1 MYEFKKIKIENFY
14 SLGQVEFEFKN
25 GVYLVKGVNKDIKS
39 DTLVSNGAGKT
50 SIFNAIYQCLFNKN
64 LKDQKGNIQ
73 SVNNVYTKKPYVI
86 SLDFK
91 KCKNEFT
98 IINDRNKMSIDI
110 YKNGE
115 FISPK
120 GITNQLN
127 LIKTEIINYDFD
139 VITSLTYLNQ
149 TSLDSIIEITGK
161 NNIVYRFFNVERV
174 LAYQEAVQKQ
184 IRELKK
190 EYDLLLV
197 QYNSIQD
204 NLSLFDKLE
213 EIEEINYEE
222 EINKLQEQLYKLETS
237 EMVLI
242 IQQRE
247 QEYLIQKEKVDELK
261 ERAVELK
268 IKAEN
273 LYKLKEELKEGVCP
287 ICGNSVTDKYKIYEE
302 QFKKADKEFK
312 EFKEHYKKEKNKVET
327 LKEKYEEMKN
337 KFEQKK
343 KDILLQIE
351 KLKVKKDEYIKQK
364 ELKKQLEDNIDKLK
378 EKLEELKEKRLY
390 LSKKIDAYKEVLVLF
405 KKGVIMNEFLKDY
418 VRLLKLNVEFF
429 KDKSAFDF
437 DFEIKINK
445 GSLDYKFIDKG
456 VKKTFYQLSSG
467 EKTRVSLLL
476 LLATIKTLEELI
488 GININFLVIDEL
500 LGVLDDEGIEF
511 MKNVLNYLKQDKA
524 IFIITHHN
532 EIEETFA
539 DYLFTIIKENGIS
552 SLEIKEL
559 TNAE

>member
-14 SLGQVEFEFKN
+14 SLGQVEFEFKK
-25 GVYLVKGVNKDIKS
+25 GVYLVKGVNKDVKS

-91 KCKNEFT
+91 KNENEFV

-161 NNIVYRFFNVERV
+161 NNIVYRFFNVEKV
-174 LAYQEAVQKQ
+174 LAYQESIQKQ

-190 EYDLLLV
+190 EYELFLV

-204 NLSLFDKLE
+204 NLVLFDKIKEVEEVNYKE
-213 EIEEINYEE
+213 EIEKLKEYLYE
-222 EINKLQEQLYKLETS
+222 LETS
-237 EMVLI
+237 NTLAI
-242 IQQRE
+242 IK
-247 QEYLIQKEKVDELK
+247 QKEEKYLEQKKKLDDLKEQVIELK
-261 ERAVELK
+261 LR
-268 IKAEN
+268 AEN

-287 ICGNSVTDKYKIYEE
+287 VCSSPVKDKYKIYEE
-302 QFKKADKEFK
+302 QFKKADLAFK
-312 EFKEHYKKEKNKVET
+312 EFKNYYKQEKNKVDK
-327 LKEKYEEMKN
+327 LKVEYENLKN
-337 KFEQKK
+337 DFEKK
-343 KDILLQIE
+343 KKSILLQIE
-351 KLKVKKDEYIKQK
+351 KLKVKRDEYVKQK
-364 ELKKQLEDNIDKLK
+364 ELKKQLEENLDKLK
-378 EKLEELKEKRLY
+378 EKLEQLKEKRLY
-390 LSKKIDAYKEVLVLF
+390 LTKKIDIYKEVLSLF
-405 KKGVIMNEFLKDY
+405 KKGIIMNEFLKDY
-418 VRLLKLNVEFF
+418 VRLLKLNIEFF
-429 KDKSAFDF
+429 KNKSAFEF

-445 GSLDYKFIDKG
+445 GSLDYKFVDKG

-539 DYLFTIIKENGIS
+539 DYLFTIVKENGIS
-552 SLEIKEL
+552 SLEVKEL
-559 TNAE
+559 K